1 MMRSLK
7 VLIVD
12 DNPFQLMSL
21 HQMLNAY
28 HIFDVLAADNLES
41 ARGSLARRGAIDVA
55 ICDLYLE
62 AADALQLIHEMSAK
76 PEAPALI
83 FVGGA
88 ESHVLASAVSTARKD
103 GLRVLGYL
111 PKPVTVTGLGLLL
124 DSYQQS
130 RAVAG
135 A

>member
-1 MMRSLK
+1 MRSLK

-41 ARGSLARRGAIDVA
+41 ARGSLARRGAIDV
-55 ICDLYLE
+55 DLE

-88 ESHVLASAVSTARKD
+88 ESHVLESAVSTARKD